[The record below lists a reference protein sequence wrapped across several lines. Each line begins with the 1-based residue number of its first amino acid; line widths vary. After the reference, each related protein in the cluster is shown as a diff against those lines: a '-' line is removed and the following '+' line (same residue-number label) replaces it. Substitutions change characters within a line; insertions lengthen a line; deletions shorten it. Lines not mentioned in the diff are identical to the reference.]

1 MKKFVPYAIAL
12 AIGLAIW
19 TLLTPALF
27 KMRGNANVGGEM
39 FIPIALTAATAI
51 VLNKHEQD

>member
-12 AIGLAIW
+12 AVGLAIW

-27 KMRGNANVGGEM
+27 KRRGNANVGGEM
-39 FIPIALTAATAI
+39 LIPAVTVLGTAL